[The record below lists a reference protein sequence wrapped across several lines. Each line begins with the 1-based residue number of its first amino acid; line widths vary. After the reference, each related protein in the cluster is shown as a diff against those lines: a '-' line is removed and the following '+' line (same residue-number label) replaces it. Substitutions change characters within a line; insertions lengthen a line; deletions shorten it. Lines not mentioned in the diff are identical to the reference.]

1 MQWNSE
7 NLIGNKY
14 ARGGHG
20 GGGGTR
26 GDCEV
31 SELEE
36 ERELALQW
44 TGEAEGTLFMSRHN
58 GGFRSTVLVLRSLA
72 RARDEH
78 LCRQLLLFFLLSELT
93 KRRVL

>member
-44 TGEAEGTLFMSRHN
+44 TGEAEARFLCLDTTVASAPLCLSLGHWHGLVMSICAAN
-58 GGFRSTVLVLRSLA
+58 CFCSS
-72 RARDEH
+72 
-78 LCRQLLLFFLLSELT
+78 C
-93 KRRVL
+93 

>member
-31 SELEE
+31 SELKE

-44 TGEAEGTLFMSRHN
+44 TGEAERHA
-58 GGFRSTVLVLRSLA
+58 FYVSTQRWLPLHCA
-72 RARDEH
+72 
-78 LCRQLLLFFLLSELT
+78 CP
-93 KRRVL
+93 